1 LSAAEVRAFATSN
14 AAYRERFG
22 FPFVVCAR
30 ENTKRS
36 ILDGFAARLE
46 NSPEVELATA
56 LGEVEKIA
64 WYRLIDVVR
73 DEEGAR

>member
-1 LSAAEVRAFATSN
+1 MRAFTANN

-22 FPFVVCAR
+22 FPFVICAR

-36 ILDGFAARLE
+36 ILDGFTARLGNNRE
-46 NSPEVELATA
+46 ADLAFA

-64 WYRLIDVVR
+64 WYRLVDVVVDR
-73 DEEGAR
+73 DEGGER